1 MAQDNCQKIKLLK
14 IMEILNRETDE
25 DHPLR
30 TGEICERLRKMNI
43 TCDPRTLH
51 KDMKLLN
58 EWGYEV
64 MSYLVNHEKGYY
76 IADRSFSIPEL
87 KILIDAVQASGFITR
102 KKSDELIDK
111 IAALGG
117 GNRAEILKENLVYF
131 NTRKHSNEKVLY
143 VIDSLEGAISQYK
156 KVIFRYYDLDEKG
169 EKVYRREGHHYVI
182 EPLSLVFNEDNY
194 YLVGYSSRHGQLTNY
209 RLDRMDDVK
218 AIDDEI
224 TDEARKLRENVGNY
238 TESAFKMFNGEEKK
252 VTLSFD
258 RKLIGVVYDKFG
270 EKTKMKKVDENTV
283 ECSVKIRIS
292 PPFFA
297 WVFQFAGSM
306 KIISPPLVAEEF
318 EKMKKK

>member
-1 MAQDNCQKIKLLK
+1 MSQDNCQKIKLLK

-51 KDMKLLN
+51 RDMKLLN

-87 KILIDAVQASGFITR
+87 KILIDAVQASSFITR

-131 NTRKHSNEKVLY
+131 NTRKHSNERVLY
-143 VIDSLEGAISQYK
+143 VISALEEAISQYK
-156 KVIFRYYDLDEKG
+156 KVIFKYYDLDENG
-169 EKVYRREGHHYVI
+169 EKVYRRDGHHYVI

-194 YLVGYSSRHGQLTNY
+194 YLVGYSSRHDQLTNY
-209 RLDRMDDVK
+209 RLDRMEDVK

-224 TDEARKLRENVGNY
+224 TDKARELRDNVGGF

-258 RKLIGVVYDKFG
+258 RRLIGVVYDKFG
-270 EKTKMKKVDENTV
+270 EKTKMKRIDENTV

-292 PPFFA
+292 PPFYA
-297 WVFQFAGSM
+297 WVFQFADSM
-306 KIISPPLVAEEF
+306 KIISPPLVSEEF